1 MTETSLLAGQ
11 GALSEYYD
19 WFAASRPGDILVY
32 WRGDLNADREFAPDS
47 SVVDNDER
55 IKRLSLHAVATAI
68 RRDAQRGS
76 LNLTQIRHGDSDY
89 TYRATRKA
97 TQIEAASR
105 LLSV

>member
-47 SVVDNDER
+47 SVVDTTRNAACSMSR
-55 IKRLSLHAVATAI
+55 NSFNIGLALAMSTPKRSN
-68 RRDAQRGS
+68 S
-76 LNLTQIRHGDSDY
+76 
-89 TYRATRKA
+89 
-97 TQIEAASR
+97 
-105 LLSV
+105 